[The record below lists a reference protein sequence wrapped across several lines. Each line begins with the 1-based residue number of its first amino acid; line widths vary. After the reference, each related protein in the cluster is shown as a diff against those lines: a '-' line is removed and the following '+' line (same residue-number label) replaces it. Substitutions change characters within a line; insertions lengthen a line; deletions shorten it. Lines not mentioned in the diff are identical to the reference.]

1 MGAEADRGAVV
12 RAIVADTWRAY
23 GIYKRRKPYEII
35 MADFDPTTATDE
47 QAEDW
52 RRAVDFLIADPAL
65 YYFRRDHDIS
75 EEAALS
81 LFDILFASLIG
92 ENWAARYEPRILS
105 NGG

>member
-35 MADFDPTTATDE
+35 KADFDPTTVE
-47 QAEDW
+47 
-52 RRAVDFLIADPAL
+52 FLIADPAL